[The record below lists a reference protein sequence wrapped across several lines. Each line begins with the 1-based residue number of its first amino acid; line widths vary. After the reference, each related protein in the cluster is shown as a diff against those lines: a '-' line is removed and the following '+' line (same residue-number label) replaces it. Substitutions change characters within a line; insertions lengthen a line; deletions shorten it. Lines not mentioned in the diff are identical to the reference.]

1 LLTQIPTTYF
11 INTATTVAPN
21 RHDNDNE
28 GPHLQHQPIPNPKP
42 PQRVKAVTA
51 AAGGSRRNSS
61 RASGMFF
68 SFFFYHILLMLFQD
82 TYIEGIQPRFD
93 ILKARHFAGIT
104 SVLKML
110 YSYYD
115 IIFSRLTTIDRE
127 IIARCI
133 ALLNQADPDRWK
145 RGHMVHGNHSF
156 CECVYAPYFWSGS

>member
-1 LLTQIPTTYF
+1 
-11 INTATTVAPN
+11 
-21 RHDNDNE
+21 
-28 GPHLQHQPIPNPKP
+28 
-42 PQRVKAVTA
+42 
-51 AAGGSRRNSS
+51 
-61 RASGMFF
+61 
-68 SFFFYHILLMLFQD
+68 
-82 TYIEGIQPRFD
+82 
-93 ILKARHFAGIT
+93 
-104 SVLKML
+104 ML